1 MWPWRIL
8 VDLQLVG
15 ISDNKSG
22 QISLVQFWLQS
33 CSVPPG
39 RLQGAAARPSCC
51 CSSGV
56 LFGVQ
61 QLLLF
66 DSPWQRGMWCD
77 SCCNADARRKFRPC
91 PPLPGHCDWELQLKN
106 FQPEPRRRLWKGW
119 SSGSC
124 LVRLF
129 QACEVTD
136 SHIWNRQSLLL
147 ETLEME
153 KSFIPRVN
161 YSTFGH
167 LEAVYTPIQTGCC
180 GVAEDKSDLQPDVSI
195 KPLKTPNLN
204 LAIHTHARTPSCC
217 NKYGIQRH
225 VWNNP
230 PLFLTNA
237 LFFFNIFRVVIVNI
251 QGWGKSSEG
260 ILNHE
265 QWCC

>member
-1 MWPWRIL
+1 MRILGAFIDNNYLLTVQFTWVAAATVSWLLVSVVWDFILNLSKYLVEQSVVMWPWRIL

-15 ISDNKSG
+15 LSDNKSG

-61 QLLLF
+61 QLLLC
-66 DSPWQRGMWCD
+66 DSPWQRSMWCD

-91 PPLPGHCDWELQLKN
+91 PPLPGRCDWELQLKN

-153 KSFIPRVN
+153 KS
-161 YSTFGH
+161 
-167 LEAVYTPIQTGCC
+167 L
-180 GVAEDKSDLQPDVSI
+180 
-195 KPLKTPNLN
+195 
-204 LAIHTHARTPSCC
+204 
-217 NKYGIQRH
+217 
-225 VWNNP
+225 
-230 PLFLTNA
+230 LFL
-237 LFFFNIFRVVIVNI
+237 V
-251 QGWGKSSEG
+251 
-260 ILNHE
+260 
-265 QWCC
+265 

>member
-15 ISDNKSG
+15 LSDNKSG

-61 QLLLF
+61 QLLLC
-66 DSPWQRGMWCD
+66 DSLWQRSMWCD

-91 PPLPGHCDWELQLKN
+91 PPLPGCCDWELQLKN
-106 FQPEPRRRLWKGW
+106 FQPEPRRRLERLKLWQLPGQIISGLW
-119 SSGSC
+119 SNW
-124 LVRLF
+124 
-129 QACEVTD
+129 QPY
-136 SHIWNRQSLLL
+136 L
-147 ETLEME
+147 EQTVAPPRDTWDGEI
-153 KSFIPRVN
+153 SFIPRVN

-204 LAIHTHARTPSCC
+204 LAIHTHPPAATNMASSDMC
-217 NKYGIQRH
+217 GIIHRCSWLMH
-225 VWNNP
+225 C
-230 PLFLTNA
+230 
-237 LFFFNIFRVVIVNI
+237 FFDIFRVVIVNI

>member
-1 MWPWRIL
+1 MSVVWDFILNLSKYLVEQSVVMWPWRIL

-15 ISDNKSG
+15 LSDNKSG

-66 DSPWQRGMWCD
+66 DSPWQRSMWCD

-91 PPLPGHCDWELQLKN
+91 PPLPGRCDWELQLKN

-153 KSFIPRVN
+153 KS
-161 YSTFGH
+161 
-167 LEAVYTPIQTGCC
+167 L
-180 GVAEDKSDLQPDVSI
+180 
-195 KPLKTPNLN
+195 
-204 LAIHTHARTPSCC
+204 
-217 NKYGIQRH
+217 
-225 VWNNP
+225 
-230 PLFLTNA
+230 LFL
-237 LFFFNIFRVVIVNI
+237 V
-251 QGWGKSSEG
+251 
-260 ILNHE
+260 
-265 QWCC
+265 